1 MSPSDP
7 LVLVLALVA
16 ALSLASVLIGLAA
29 LRLIRAQLA
38 ATRAE
43 HAPRLQFTVALAE
56 DPLAAGRTR
65 EVLRIINIGGRV
77 DEFYADPYVFMEVTY
92 GGNSQGVRT
101 TRLPFLTFYDTA
113 FLTGDGRDLLA
124 LFENYSIRQGNH
136 ARSRALVAE
145 FERAAGAMSGFHSV
159 RGELRR
165 YVHATYRD
173 LWGASHEDVWAV
185 DPVQGGR
192 RLAKAAAEAVLRDH
206 RSMVKGGLAIDL
218 PRATPEEFM
227 SRWLTA
233 IRS

>member
-7 LVLVLALVA
+7 PALVLALAA
-16 ALSLASVLIGLAA
+16 ALSLAALLIALAA
-29 LRLIRAQLA
+29 LHLTRSHLA

-43 HAPRLQFTVALAE
+43 HAPRLQFAISLAE
-56 DPLAAGRTR
+56 DPLSTGRTR
-65 EVLRIINIGGRV
+65 EVLRIFNVGGRV
-77 DEFYADPYVFMEVTY
+77 DEFRADPYVFLEVSY

-101 TRLPFLTFYDTA
+101 ARLPFLTFYDTA
-113 FLTGDGRDLLA
+113 FLTADGRDLLA
-124 LFENYSIRQGNH
+124 IFENYSIPQGNH

-159 RGELRR
+159 RGEIRR

-173 LWGASHEDVWAV
+173 LWGQAHEDVWLV

-192 RLAKAAAEAVLRDH
+192 RLPRAGAEAILRDH
-206 RSMVKGGLAIDL
+206 RTMVKEGLAIDL
-218 PRATPEEFM
+218 PAATPEAFM